1 MKKIA
6 AAVIFGSALLLSAC
20 NQKQD
25 DAQAKMDEAQ
35 EMLAQAT
42 ELLQKAQEM
51 QKPEIIG
58 EDTTIIADAKNMDK
72 ELKAAQTTGKVKPTT
87 KPLELPDYQGWVQE
101 CVDLRNA
108 KEGRCRVLETGAEQS
123 ACLLAASRDM
133 GLCMADHGAA
143 QLQDKMIDQGAQL
156 GEILGST
163 AQQLDN
169 WLQKNE
175 LSLNDVAGALTPF
188 MDQLMQSDNS
198 EAGKNIQELLQKFGE
213 AVDGAINQSEDN
225 APAEKTVPDEPKNSS
240 EDPIT

>member
-6 AAVIFGSALLLSAC
+6 ATIILSSAVLLSAC

-25 DAQAKMDEAQ
+25 EAQAKMDEAQ

-42 ELLQKAQEM
+42 ELLQKVQEM
-51 QKPEIIG
+51 QKPDIIIT
-58 EDTTIIADAKNMDK
+58 ETKVEKTTENMVN
-72 ELKAAQTTGKVKPTT
+72 EPEATEETGKVKPDT
-87 KPLELPDYQGWVQE
+87 KPLVLPNYQAWVQE
-101 CVDLRNA
+101 CVDLRNT

-143 QLQDKMIDQGAQL
+143 QIQDKMIDQGAQL

-163 AQQLDN
+163 VQELDN
-169 WLQKNE
+169 WLQQNE
-175 LSLNDVAGALTPF
+175 SSLNDVAGVLTPF
-188 MDQLMQSDNS
+188 MDQLMQSDNG

-213 AVDGAINQSEDN
+213 AVDGAINQGESN
-225 APAEKTVPDEPKNSS
+225 AAPATPAPAEPSVTK

>member
-6 AAVIFGSALLLSAC
+6 ATIILGSVVLLSAC

-51 QKPEIIG
+51 QQKTEITADEPSVVIAETIQK
-58 EDTTIIADAKNMDK
+58 EDKNSATSMLKGDK
-72 ELKAAQTTGKVKPTT
+72 QTPVA
-87 KPLELPDYQGWVQE
+87 KPLELPDYQGWVKE

-143 QLQDKMIDQGAQL
+143 QLQDKMIDQGTQL

-163 AQQLDN
+163 VQELDN
-169 WLQKNE
+169 WLQQNE
-175 LSLNDVAGALTPF
+175 SSLDDVAGVLTPF
-188 MDQLMQSDNS
+188 MDQLMQSDNG

-213 AVDGAINQSEDN
+213 AVDGAINQGTSE
-225 APAEKTVPDEPKNSS
+225 APTPTEPTENSK
-240 EDPIT
+240 DPIT